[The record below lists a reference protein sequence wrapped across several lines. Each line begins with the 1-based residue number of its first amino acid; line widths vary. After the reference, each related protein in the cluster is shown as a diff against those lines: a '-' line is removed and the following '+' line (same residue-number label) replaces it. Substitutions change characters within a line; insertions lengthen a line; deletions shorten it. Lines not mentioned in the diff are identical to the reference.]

1 MRSGDIVHYRVE
13 KFAIADVYG
22 DIEGRRA
29 FISLPPKVPLRSR
42 ALRFHRGMLGDGLG
56 ALEPFSAFL
65 TTILISRHGSAHHD
79 ARLPQ
84 PNGKA
89 CLRWRLAPGNCHTHT
104 SRASLSDALS

>member
-56 ALEPFSAFL
+56 ALEPFRISHNDIDKSA
-65 TTILISRHGSAHHD
+65 
-79 ARLPQ
+79 
-84 PNGKA
+84 
-89 CLRWRLAPGNCHTHT
+89 W
-104 SRASLSDALS
+104 LSPS

>member
-1 MRSGDIVHYRVE
+1 LFIIAWK

-65 TTILISRHGSAHHD
+65 AMVLVSRHGLTHRD
-79 ARLPQ
+79 ARPWSVLGAFKKEERRP
-84 PNGKA
+84 
-89 CLRWRLAPGNCHTHT
+89 
-104 SRASLSDALS
+104 

>member
-1 MRSGDIVHYRVE
+1 LFIIAWK

-56 ALEPFSAFL
+56 ALEPFSAFSHND
-65 TTILISRHGSAHHD
+65 IDKSA
-79 ARLPQ
+79 
-84 PNGKA
+84 
-89 CLRWRLAPGNCHTHT
+89 W
-104 SRASLSDALS
+104 LSPS